1 MTMRRLQQIMTNES
15 VLADLLKRRQYEHVL
30 ETRVRSAL
38 PHSLAACIAVAD
50 GRSPELALVA
60 TSGAAA
66 ALFRQRTPDLLRNL
80 TAEGWEFTGIRV
92 RVQAR
97 QKAVPPANPSKKQID
112 ASVAVHLRSAADAL
126 GESPLAAA
134 LRRLARSAIA
144 PVSGQ
149 QEHSPD
155 GEKHQDDQQQYD

>member
-15 VLADLLKRRQYEHVL
+15 VLADLQKRRLYERAL

-38 PHSLAACIAVAD
+38 PHSLAACITVAD

-66 ALFRQRTPDLLRNL
+66 ALFRQRIPDLLRVL
-80 TAEGWEFTGIRV
+80 AAEGWQFTGIRM

-97 QKAVPPANPSKKQID
+97 QKAALPANPAKKQID
-112 ASVAVHLRSAADAL
+112 ALVAARLRSTAEAL
-126 GESPLAAA
+126 GESPLATA
-134 LRRLARSAIA
+134 LHRLAGRAMV
-144 PVSGQ
+144 PVSGE

-155 GEKHQDDQQQYD
+155 GEKHQDDKQQYD

>member
-1 MTMRRLQQIMTNES
+1 MRRLQQIMTNES

-66 ALFRQRTPDLLRNL
+66 ALFRQRTPDLLREL
-80 TAEGWEFTGIRV
+80 AAEGWEFTGIRV

-97 QKAVPPANPSKKQID
+97 QKAAPPANPSTKQID
-112 ASVAVHLRSAADAL
+112 ALVAARLRSTAEAL

-134 LRRLARSAIA
+134 LHRLAGRASV

-149 QEHSPD
+149 QEHPPD
-155 GEKHQDDQQQYD
+155 GKKHQDDK